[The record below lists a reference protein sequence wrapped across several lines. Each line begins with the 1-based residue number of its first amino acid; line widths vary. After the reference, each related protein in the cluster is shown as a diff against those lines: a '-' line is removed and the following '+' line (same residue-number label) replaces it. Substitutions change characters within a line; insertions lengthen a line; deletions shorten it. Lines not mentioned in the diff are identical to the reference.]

1 MVSGLSGH
9 NDQISHNGAV
19 STKRS
24 PASIAQLEQK
34 ARKVRASC
42 VQMAFDG
49 REGHLSSALS
59 CTDLLVALYNGW
71 LNVSPDKPKA
81 PDRDRFYFSKGHACT
96 ALYAALAD
104 AGFMPKQTLSSYG
117 KTDSPLPNH
126 SCRHALPILENS
138 AGSLGHGLGLATGA
152 LYGLRLDNNPARAV
166 VLMSDGECNEG
177 SVWES
182 AMFAAAQKLGNL
194 LAIVDNNGLQ
204 AVGRS
209 DVLMGHTSLEE
220 KFRAFGWAARTINGN
235 NMTEI
240 VAALADVPFEKD
252 RPTAIIAKTV
262 GGSGIKFMEDQV
274 LWHYRTP
281 SEEEKNRA
289 LAELGE
295 APLQKELSHA

>member
-71 LNVSPDKPKA
+71 LNVSPDAPKA

-96 ALYAALAD
+96 ALCAALAD

-126 SCRHALPILENS
+126 SL
-138 AGSLGHGLGLATGA
+138 LGVRAAASWKAAPAASVMDSVSPPGA

-220 KFRAFGWAARTINGN
+220 KISRLRLGGPHHQRQQHDRNRGCAGRRA
-235 NMTEI
+235 
-240 VAALADVPFEKD
+240 V
-252 RPTAIIAKTV
+252 
-262 GGSGIKFMEDQV
+262 
-274 LWHYRTP
+274 
-281 SEEEKNRA
+281 
-289 LAELGE
+289 
-295 APLQKELSHA
+295 

>member
-1 MVSGLSGH
+1 
-9 NDQISHNGAV
+9 
-19 STKRS
+19 
-24 PASIAQLEQK
+24 
-34 ARKVRASC
+34 
-42 VQMAFDG
+42 MAYDG

-71 LNVSPDKPKA
+71 LNVSPDDPKSA
-81 PDRDRFYFSKGHACT
+81 DRDRFYFSKGHACT
-96 ALYAALAD
+96 ALYATLAD
-104 AGFMPKQTLSSYG
+104 AGFMPKQTLASYG

-152 LYGLRLDNNPARAV
+152 LYGLRLDNNPSRAV

-177 SVWES
+177 SVWEA
-182 AMFAAAQKLGNL
+182 AMFAAAQKLDRL

-220 KFRAFGWAARTINGN
+220 KFRAFGWSARTINGN

-240 VAALADVPFEKD
+240 CDALAAVPFAPG
-252 RPTAIIAKTV
+252 RPCAIIAKTV
-262 GGSGIKFMEDQV
+262 GGSGVKFMEDQV

-281 SEEEKNRA
+281 SEEEMKRA

-295 APLQKELSHA
+295 SPLHKELTHA